1 MLVKIED
8 RRKRWM
14 TEHEMVGG
22 NTDSVD
28 MSLGRLRKL
37 VIDREAWRAADH
49 RVAKSQTRMSD

>member
-14 TEHEMVGG
+14 TEHEMVGS

-49 RVAKSQTRMSD
+49 RVSKSQTRMSD

>member
-49 RVAKSQTRMSD
+49 RVAKSQT